1 MYTINEVA
9 KKLDCSVQ
17 NIYNQKNELIE
28 KGYIVDGAN
37 GKEITQEGY
46 NYLLQKRSK
55 NSKVITPIN
64 TQEKSESEF
73 EIENKYLKRE
83 IELLKAQLQV
93 ANEREK
99 SYSSRELYYQEQL
112 KTTMEDKNL
121 FKAMY
126 LQVDEANK
134 MLLDT
139 AENNKK
145 KMLLDMAENNKKKR
159 GLFKFF
165 NSKNK

>member
-9 KKLDCSVQ
+9 KNLDCSVQ

-37 GKEITQEGY
+37 GKEITKEGY
-46 NYLLQKRSK
+46 NYLLQKRAK

-64 TQEKSESEF
+64 TQEKNESEI

>member
-9 KKLDCSVQ
+9 KNLDCSVQ

-46 NYLLQKRSK
+46 NYLLQKRTK
-55 NSKVITPIN
+55 NSKIITPIN
-64 TQEKSESEF
+64 TQEKNESEI

-126 LQVDEANK
+126 LRVDEDKK

-139 AENNKK
+139 
-145 KMLLDMAENNKKKR
+145 AENNKKKR

>member
-9 KKLDCSVQ
+9 KNLDCSVQ

-37 GKEITQEGY
+37 GKEITKEGY
-46 NYLLQKRSK
+46 NYLLQKRAK

-64 TQEKSESEF
+64 TQEKNESEI

-145 KMLLDMAENNKKKR
+145 KMLLDMAENNKKKK

>member
-9 KKLDCSVQ
+9 KNLDCSVQ

-46 NYLLQKRSK
+46 NYLLQKRTR
-55 NSKVITPIN
+55 NSKIITPIN
-64 TQEKSESEF
+64 TQEKNESEI

-126 LQVDEANK
+126 LRVDEDKK

-139 AENNKK
+139 
-145 KMLLDMAENNKKKR
+145 AENNKKKR

>member
-9 KKLDCSVQ
+9 KNLDCSVQ

-64 TQEKSESEF
+64 TQEKSESEI

-93 ANEREK
+93 VNEREK
-99 SYSSRELYYQEQL
+99 SYNSRELYYQEQL

-126 LQVDEANK
+126 LQLEEDNK
-134 MLLDT
+134 LLLDT
-139 AENNKK
+139 
-145 KMLLDMAENNKKKR
+145 AENNKKKR

>member
-46 NYLLQKRSK
+46 NYLLQKRTR
-55 NSKVITPIN
+55 NSKRITPIN
-64 TQEKSESEF
+64 TQEKNESEI

-93 ANEREK
+93 VNEREK
-99 SYSSRELYYQEQL
+99 SYNSRELYYQEQL

-126 LQVDEANK
+126 LQLEEDNK
-134 MLLDT
+134 LLLDT
-139 AENNKK
+139 
-145 KMLLDMAENNKKKR
+145 AENNKKKR

>member
-9 KKLDCSVQ
+9 KNLDCSVQ
-17 NIYNQKNELIE
+17 NIYNQKNELTE

-37 GKEITQEGY
+37 GKEITKEGY
-46 NYLLQKRSK
+46 NYLLQKRAK

-64 TQEKSESEF
+64 TQEKNESEI

-145 KMLLDMAENNKKKR
+145 KMLLDMAENNKKKK

>member
-9 KKLDCSVQ
+9 KNLDCSVQ

-28 KGYIVDGAN
+28 KGNIVDGAN

-46 NYLLQKRSK
+46 NYLLQKRTR
-55 NSKVITPIN
+55 NSKIITPIN
-64 TQEKSESEF
+64 TQEKNESEI

-126 LQVDEANK
+126 LRVDEDKK

-139 AENNKK
+139 
-145 KMLLDMAENNKKKR
+145 AENNKKKR

>member
-1 MYTINEVA
+1 M
-9 KKLDCSVQ
+9 
-17 NIYNQKNELIE
+17 
-28 KGYIVDGAN
+28 
-37 GKEITQEGY
+37 
-46 NYLLQKRSK
+46 
-55 NSKVITPIN
+55 
-64 TQEKSESEF
+64 
-73 EIENKYLKRE
+73 
-83 IELLKAQLQV
+83 LKAQLQV

-126 LQVDEANK
+126 LRVDEDKK

-139 AENNKK
+139 
-145 KMLLDMAENNKKKR
+145 AENNKKKR